1 LSSFMPE
8 LPEVEV
14 TKLGIEPKIKGSKV
28 TDVRIFDGRLRWPV
42 PSDLKSLIKNQ
53 TCQSISRRGKYLL
66 FELNKGHLIIH
77 LGMTGVLRLLDLQD
91 PLRPHD
97 RVEICFGKQALRLHD
112 PRKFG
117 AVIWHASED
126 GPVDQHPLLLK
137 LGVEPFSE
145 DFSEEK
151 AGRLLFDRSRGRSV
165 AVKQFLLAGQ
175 AVVGVGNIYC
185 SESLFEAKINPVRA
199 AGKISLKRY
208 DALANAVR
216 DTLKRAIKAGGSSL
230 KDFVNSDGERG
241 HFMMS
246 TKVYGRAGQPCR
258 LCQTPIRQI
267 VQAQR
272 STFYCPQCQ
281 K

>member
-1 LSSFMPE
+1 MPE

-14 TKLGIEPKIKGSKV
+14 TKLGIEPRVAGLKI
-28 TDVRIFDGRLRWPV
+28 TDVRILDGRLRWPV
-42 PSDLKSLIKNQ
+42 PSDLKDILKNQ
-53 TCQSISRRGKYLL
+53 TCKSIGRRGKYLL
-66 FELNKGHLIIH
+66 FELTHGHLIIH
-77 LGMTGVLRLLDLQD
+77 LGMTGVLRLLSSKD

-97 RVEICFGKQALRLHD
+97 RVEIAFGKQVLRLHD

-117 AVIWHASED
+117 AVLWHPSKD
-126 GPVDQHPLLLK
+126 GPVGRHPLLLK
-137 LGVEPFSE
+137 LGVEPLSE
-145 DFSEEK
+145 DFSQEK
-151 AGRLLFDRSRGRSV
+151 AGRVLFDQSRGRSV

-185 SESLFEAKINPVRA
+185 SESLFDAKINPVRA

-208 DALANAVR
+208 DALAIAIK

-258 LCQTPIRQI
+258 ICGTTIRQI
-267 VQAQR
+267 TQAQR

>member
-1 LSSFMPE
+1 MPE

-14 TKLGIEPKIKGSKV
+14 TKLGIEPRVAGLKI

-42 PSDLKSLIKNQ
+42 PSDLKDILKNQ
-53 TCQSISRRGKYLL
+53 TCKSIGRRGKYLL
-66 FELNKGHLIIH
+66 FELTHGYLIIH
-77 LGMTGVLRLLDLQD
+77 LGMTGVLRLLSPKD

-97 RVEICFGKQALRLHD
+97 RVEISFGKQVLRLHD

-117 AVIWHASED
+117 AVLWHPSKD
-126 GPVDQHPLLLK
+126 GPVERHPLLLK
-137 LGVEPFSE
+137 LGVEPLSE
-145 DFSEEK
+145 DFSQEK
-151 AGRLLFDRSRGRSV
+151 AGRVLFDQSRGRSV

-185 SESLFEAKINPVRA
+185 SESLFDAKINPVRA

-208 DALANAVR
+208 DALATAIK

-258 LCQTPIRQI
+258 ICGTTIRQI
-267 VQAQR
+267 TQAQR